1 MMKTLTTLTAVAAL
15 IAGISL
21 ASAASSMDK
30 SDSMG
35 TSSSHVTGTG
45 KFCISGAAGALNCQY
60 ASLSAC
66 QKIAKS
72 GETCKA
78 NPSSETTGSGSKSK
92 SKY

>member
-1 MMKTLTTLTAVAAL
+1 MKTLTTLTAVAAL
-15 IAGISL
+15 IAGISV

-30 SDSMG
+30 SDTMG
-35 TSSSHVTGTG
+35 NSAVHATGTG

-66 QKIAKS
+66 QKVAKS

-78 NPSSETTGSGSKSK
+78 NPTNETTGSGSGTK
-92 SKY
+92 KY

>member
-1 MMKTLTTLTAVAAL
+1 MKTLTTLTAVAAL
-15 IAGISL
+15 IAGISI

-30 SDSMG
+30 SNSMG
-35 TSSSHVTGTG
+35 SSSMHTTGTA
-45 KFCISGAAGALNCQY
+45 KFCISDTGGALNCKF

-78 NPSSETTGSGSKSK
+78 NPNSGTTGSGSGSK
-92 SKY
+92 KY